1 MKESPKRLRT
11 VDVRPDEFSLI
22 KPGELI
28 DVVEMS
34 PLTLHDRRIYNL
46 LLLNAWENLGE
57 PVEHSIYKRELRGSH
72 DVNDRVGES
81 IDRLMGAFAR
91 VPITRDGKPAIR
103 RVHLLGSSDEIRDKD
118 GRLYYH
124 FPIELRAIFKQSA
137 QFARL
142 QKDVMFAYTS
152 KYALALYEVVQK
164 RGNLKHKFSEEF
176 SVDRFR
182 ELLNV
187 EKEKYREYKNLNLRV
202 IAPAVLEVNGLG
214 EFGCNVEPVYK
225 GRKVTALRLSWW
237 AKNLDEKKAT
247 LKELRVSRVGRRAR
261 LLGAVET
268 IAPGPQRVPPKPVEL
283 PARGHRGLTDA
294 QYNSMRRIFP
304 GIDIDEMERQFV
316 EWNRTKGDGDLENY
330 PGALTG
336 FIRQK
341 IRREG

>member
-1 MKESPKRLRT
+1 MKDSPKRLRT
-11 VDVRPDEFSLI
+11 VEVQPDEFSFI

-91 VPITRDGKPAIR
+91 VPIVRDGKPAVR
-103 RVHLLGSSDEIRDKD
+103 RVHLLGTSDEIRNKD

-124 FPIELRAIFKQSA
+124 FPLELRAIFKQSG

-164 RGNLKHKFSEEF
+164 RGNLKHKWNEEF
-176 SVDRFR
+176 SVERFR

-187 EKEKYREYKNLNLRV
+187 EKDKYRDFKNLNLRV
-202 IAPAVLEVNGLG
+202 IGPSVLEVNGLG
-214 EFGCNVEPVYK
+214 EFGCKVESVYK
-225 GRKVTALRLSWW
+225 GRKVIALRLSWW
-237 AKNLDEKKAT
+237 AKSLEQKKAA
-247 LKELRVSRVGRRAR
+247 LKELRVSRIGRKAR
-261 LLGAVET
+261 LLGKVET
-268 IAPGPQRVPPKPVEL
+268 IAPGTVPPRVEL
-283 PARGHRGLTDA
+283 PAPGWSGLKDDM
-294 QYNSMRRIFP
+294 YKSMRQKFP
-304 GIDIDEMERQFV
+304 DIDIQEMEKQFV
-316 EWNRTKGDGDLENY
+316 AWNAEKGVTPDNY
-330 PGALTG
+330 TGALYG
-336 FIRQK
+336 FIKQK
-341 IRREG
+341 MRREA

>member
-1 MKESPKRLRT
+1 MPESPKRLRT
-11 VDVRPDEFSLI
+11 VEVQPDEFSFI

-57 PVEHSIYKRELRGSH
+57 PVEHSIFKRELRGSH

-91 VPITRDGKPAIR
+91 VPVVRDGKPAVM
-103 RVHLLGSSDEIRDKD
+103 RVHLLGSSTEIRDKD
-118 GRLYYH
+118 GRLYYL
-124 FPIELRAIFKQSA
+124 FPLELRAVFKQSS

-176 SVDRFR
+176 SVERFR

-187 EKEKYREYKNLNLRV
+187 EKDKYREFKNLNLRV
-202 IAPAVLEVNGLG
+202 IGPAVLEVNGLG
-214 EFGCNVEPVYK
+214 EFGCKVEPIYK
-225 GRKVTALRLSWW
+225 GRKVVALRLSWW

-261 LLGAVET
+261 LLGTVET
-268 IAPGPQRVPPKPVEL
+268 IAPGPARVPSKPVEL
-283 PARGHRGLTDA
+283 PKAGWSGLTNDQTKSLRKA
-294 QYNSMRRIFP
+294 FA
-304 GIDIDEMERQFV
+304 GVDIDEMEKQFV
-316 EWNRTKGDGDLENY
+316 AWNAEMGITPDNY
-330 PGALTG
+330 TGALYG
-336 FIRQK
+336 FIKQK
-341 IRREG
+341 MKREG